1 MEENGSCDDV
11 DWKNDMESLPSDEKS
26 EEFDGNR
33 ESNKTNSSAS
43 SSNSMVE
50 ESSDQKKPASTGVRP
65 YVRSKVPRLRWTPEL
80 HLRFVQAVERLGGQ
94 ERATPKL
101 VLQLMNIKGLSIA
114 HVKSHLQ
121 MYRSKKMNDRGEVI
135 NTRPDLMDFPHNLW
149 QQSMFGSLNPR
160 SSTFRNWNCGSYSYV
175 TDDALNIRKGAGFPS
190 LTVEAILKNGA
201 SYAIDNYQSCF
212 RQQEISKRTE
222 PFMQPSPF
230 VRAALVQAQTIM
242 PSFATHTSPK
252 SSYHEELMISRRGG
266 DSRADHQDYC
276 YRSSMS
282 GLNGNL
288 HCQEPDTMKRKAADE
303 DDMDGGFD
311 LRLSLSTKPKAR
323 GKELAKKRAL
333 RENHEEDRMVLR
345 LSCSSAS
352 KE

>member
-160 SSTFRNWNCGSYSYV
+160 SSTF
-175 TDDALNIRKGAGFPS
+175 RKGAGFPS